1 MLNVTK
7 SFKKLVAEAEAQVK
21 SLTPAEVEMK
31 SKQNGVTL
39 IDLRD
44 IRELKRDGTIADS
57 IHIPRGMLEFWV
69 DPESPY
75 YKSELNNTEEVIL
88 FCNGG
93 WRSALAAASLQSMGV
108 KNVAHMSGGFGQW
121 QREIGRV
128 VQISASK

>member
-1 MLNVTK
+1 MLNITK

-21 SLTPAEVEMK
+21 SLTPAEVEK
-31 SKQNGVTL
+31 KLKQTGVTL

-44 IRELKRDGTIADS
+44 IRELKRDGTIAES

-75 YKSELNNTEEVIL
+75 YKSELNDTEEVIL

-121 QREIGRV
+121 QKEIGRV

>member
-21 SLTPAEVEMK
+21 SLTPAEVEKK

-75 YKSELNNTEEVIL
+75 YKSELNDTEEVIL

-108 KNVAHMSGGFGQW
+108 KNVAHMIGGFGKW
-121 QREIGRV
+121 QKEIGCV
-128 VQISASK
+128 V

>member
-57 IHIPRGMLEFWV
+57 IHL
-69 DPESPY
+69 
-75 YKSELNNTEEVIL
+75 
-88 FCNGG
+88 
-93 WRSALAAASLQSMGV
+93 SLI
-108 KNVAHMSGGFGQW
+108 H
-121 QREIGRV
+121 I
-128 VQISASK
+128 

>member
-1 MLNVTK
+1 M
-7 SFKKLVAEAEAQVK
+7 
-21 SLTPAEVEMK
+21 
-31 SKQNGVTL
+31 TL

-44 IRELKRDGTIADS
+44 MRELKRDGTIADS
-57 IHIPRGMLEFWV
+57 IHIPRGILEFWV

-75 YKSELNNTEEVIL
+75 YKSELNDTEEVIL

-108 KNVAHMSGGFGQW
+108 KNVAHMRGGCGQW
-121 QREIGRV
+121 QKEIGRV

>member
-1 MLNVTK
+1 MLNITK
-7 SFKKLVAEAEAQVK
+7 SFKKLVAEAEAQVN
-21 SLTPAEVEMK
+21 SLTPAEVEK
-31 SKQNGVTL
+31 KLKQNGVTL

-75 YKSELNNTEEVIL
+75 YKSELNDTEEVIL

>member
-75 YKSELNNTEEVIL
+75 YKSELNDTEEVIL

-93 WRSALAAASLQSMGV
+93 WRSALAAASLKAMGV
-108 KNVAHMSGGFGQW
+108 ESVSHMSGGFDQW
-121 QREIGRV
+121 KKEIGRIV
-128 VQISASK
+128 PAYSSK